1 MNKRILYNTFRG
13 IGILSCSL
21 PLMLV
26 AQSDSTKK
34 PARESIIYLQYHLEN
49 NQLPYLKIQ
58 TKNKGE
64 AGFTTALNIPVTVY
78 LDTDLS
84 KDAMV
89 GQVSTDNTGTA
100 LIGIPPTLA
109 SQWKSK
115 SAHTFYAHTA
125 ASPAFDAA
133 SKEVSVTL
141 ARLRLDTLR
150 SEETK
155 SVVATLEKN
164 EGGSWIPVP
173 EVDVKLAVKRYGGK
187 VNIGDEDTYATDS
200 TGKAT
205 GEFLLANLPGN
216 KEGTLE
222 LVASVDDNDDVGTL
236 ESSMVVPWGV
246 VHEYK
251 SDFGERS
258 LWSTARRAPL
268 WLVLMAYGCIIAV
281 WSVIIYLITR
291 IVKIKKLGKTV
302 RT

>member
-1 MNKRILYNTFRG
+1 MNKRILYNFFRP
-13 IGILSCSL
+13 IGLLSCCF
-21 PLMLV
+21 PLILA
-26 AQSDSTKK
+26 AQGDSTKK

-49 NQLPYLKIQ
+49 NKVPYLKIQ
-58 TKNKGE
+58 TKNKAE
-64 AGFTTALNIPVTVY
+64 NAFTAAANIPVTVY

-84 KDAMV
+84 KEAMI
-89 GQVSTDNTGTA
+89 GQVATDNTGTA
-100 LIGIPPTLA
+100 LLGIPAPLA
-109 SQWKSK
+109 SLWKSK
-115 SAHTFYAHTA
+115 SSHTFYAHTD

-133 SKEVSVTL
+133 SKEVSVTM
-141 ARLRLDTLR
+141 ARLQLDTVR

-164 EGGSWIPVP
+164 EGGSWVPVP
-173 EVDVKLAVKRYGGK
+173 EVDVKLAVKRYGGN
-187 VNIGDEDTYATDS
+187 VNIGGEDTYATDS

-205 GEFLLANLPGN
+205 GEFLLANLPGG
-216 KEGTLE
+216 KDGTLE
-222 LVASVDDNDDVGTL
+222 LVASVDDNDVVGTI

-258 LWSTARRAPL
+258 LSSTARRAPF

-291 IVKIKKLGKTV
+291 IIKIKKLGKAV
-302 RT
+302 R